1 MHVRCSQ
8 QQYLKWLFQ
17 THSYMLLLSITP
29 TSKPPK
35 LYFLWMNSPILL
47 TACTLLWEE
56 DETLKFGVPL
66 LLLSFLK
73 GEMLA
78 KIQPPKLSTTELE
91 KATVQVA

>member
-1 MHVRCSQ
+1 MQPAAIPEMVVSNTQ
-8 QQYLKWLFQ
+8 LYA
-17 THSYMLLLSITP
+17 SVINP